1 MVGKIPSKY
10 ILKEMNIL
18 IVEDES
24 RIAKRIERMTR
35 AIFGDALQS
44 IKHINTLQES
54 VKFIENNELDLVLL
68 DLNLKGSNGF
78 DLLTTAV
85 SESFHT
91 IIISAYKDQA
101 ITAFEYGV
109 LDFVPKPFNQERLE
123 QAFHR
128 INTKEKI
135 ASNTIKFLAVKKRH
149 KVQLIPIEDVIYI
162 KGAGAYTE
170 LFLKDGKKE
179 LHGKPLEKLEQLLSF
194 SFERIHKSYLVK
206 MSKVKEIIVESGSK
220 YMAELKNGER
230 IPIGRTKYK
239 DIKAKWF

>member
-1 MVGKIPSKY
+1 
-10 ILKEMNIL
+10 MNIL

-35 AIFGDALQS
+35 AIFGDRLQS
-44 IKHINTLQES
+44 IKHINTLQEAM
-54 VKFIENNELDLVLL
+54 KFIGNNELDLVLL
-68 DLNLKGSNGF
+68 DLNLNGSSGF

-109 LDFVPKPFNQERLE
+109 LDFVPKPFNQDRLA
-123 QAFHR
+123 QAFKR
-128 INTKEKI
+128 IHTNEKT
-135 ASNTIKFLAVKKRH
+135 ATNTIKFLAVKKRGGI
-149 KVQLIPIEDVIYI
+149 QLVPVEDLIYI
-162 KGAGAYTE
+162 KGAGAYTK
-170 LFLKDGKKE
+170 LFLADGTKE
-179 LHGKPLEKLEQLLSF
+179 LHDKSLEKLEQLLSY

-206 MSKVKEIIVESGSK
+206 MSEITNISVASGSK
-220 YMAELKNGER
+220 YMAELRNGLR

-239 DIKAKWF
+239 DLKAKWI